1 MKIKKLITPELV
13 EELLNKTEYNEQD
26 SHDEEHIKKVVL
38 DYYEAE
44 IVNDWSQAVD
54 FHIYEETTADGY
66 SVYVATYDDQN
77 VSVNEN
83 VHYYDNDLGVELT
96 QAITEG
102 CKIYLADM
110 DDYYVTDVMRE
121 LYLTLAEK
129 KEEEITIDLID
140 QGYEET
146 KQA

>member
-13 EELLNKTEYNEQD
+13 DELLNKTEFNEQD
-26 SHDEEHIKKVVL
+26 SHNEAHVEKVVL
-38 DYYEAE
+38 NYYESE

-66 SVYVATYDDQN
+66 SVYVATYDDQS

-83 VHYYDNDLGVELT
+83 VHYYDTNLGKELS

-121 LYLTLAEK
+121 LYTNLCEK
-129 KEEEITIDLID
+129 RQEEIVIELID
-140 QGYEET
+140 EGYEEI
-146 KQA
+146 K

>member
-13 EELLNKTEYNEQD
+13 EELLNKTEFNEQD
-26 SHDEEHIKKVVL
+26 SHNETHVEKVVL

-140 QGYEET
+140 QGS
-146 KQA
+146 

>member
-13 EELLNKTEYNEQD
+13 EELLNKTEFNEQD
-26 SHDEEHIKKVVL
+26 SHNEAHVEKVVL

-44 IVNDWSQAVD
+44 IVNDWSQSVD

-66 SVYVATYDDQN
+66 SVYVATYDDRN
-77 VSVNEN
+77 VSVSEN
-83 VHYYDNDLGVELT
+83 VHYYDNNLGTELT

-121 LYLTLAEK
+121 LYTNLCEK
-129 KEEEITIDLID
+129 RQEEIVVQLID
-140 QGYEET
+140 EGYEEI
-146 KQA
+146 K